1 MSTTID
7 PTSSS
12 IGVAPTA
19 STVAPAPTAAA
30 GVAQTQPVVTV
41 ASNSSSGAAGGSV
54 INVSNL
60 VSELVAATEAPQQSL
75 IDNQTQQVTTQIS
88 ALGTLKGALSTFQS
102 SLSALDTPSAFQLE
116 TANSSSPSTFTATA
130 SNGAP
135 SGTYNVTVTALAQAQ
150 QLLSNVV
157 TGSTIGT
164 GTLQLSLGGTS
175 FSVTVNSSDD
185 TLDGLAAAINSAA
198 GNPGIG
204 ATVLQGSGGAYLLLS
219 SSQTGAAN
227 TIQVTET
234 DGGNGL
240 AAFTYGTANTGN
252 YTQEAAARD
261 AAFSVSGVNF
271 TSPSNTVSS
280 AMNGVTLTL
289 LGVSPTS
296 GTPPVAT
303 PATLSIAN
311 DTTTISSN
319 IQSFV
324 TAYNTLQSTLVQL
337 GGFDSSSDTAGP
349 MMGDAGLEGIQS
361 QVQQALY
368 SIVDTGSSTYNTL
381 ASIGITTNSDG
392 SLSLNSGTLSAALN
406 SNFSAVSQLFSSSS
420 GVAAALNTD
429 ISEALG
435 PSGSITTEG
444 QTLTA
449 QENSLT
455 QQSQKLQTQMAALSA
470 SMTQQYSALNALLSS
485 LQSTSSYLSQAFAS
499 LPQVQGTPN
508 A

>member
-12 IGVAPTA
+12 LGVAPTA
-19 STVAPAPTAAA
+19 STAALAPSAAA
-30 GVAQTQPVVTV
+30 GVAQTQPVVSV

-54 INVSNL
+54 IDVSNL
-60 VSELVAATEAPQQSL
+60 VSELVAATEDPQQTL
-75 IDNQTQQVTTQIS
+75 INNQTQQVTSQIS

-102 SLSALDTPSAFQLE
+102 ALSALDTPTAFQLE
-116 TANSSSPSTFTATA
+116 TANSGAPDIFTATA

-135 SGTYNVTVTALAQAQ
+135 AGTYNVAVTALASAQ
-150 QLLSNVV
+150 QLLSNAVS
-157 TGSTIGT
+157 GSTIGT

-175 FSVTVNSSDD
+175 FSVTVNSSND
-185 TLDGLAAAINSAA
+185 TLEGLAAAINSAA

-204 ATVLQGSGGAYLLLS
+204 ATVLQGADGSYLLLS

-240 AAFTYGTANTGN
+240 AAFTYGSGSTN
-252 YTQEAAARD
+252 YTQEAAAQD
-261 AAFSVSGVNF
+261 AAFSISGVNF
-271 TSPSNTVSS
+271 TSPSNTVTS

-289 LGVSPTS
+289 LGLSPTS
-296 GTPPVAT
+296 GTPPTAT

-311 DTTTISSN
+311 DTTTITSN

-337 GGFDSSSDTAGP
+337 GGFDSSTDTAGP
-349 MMGDAGLEGIQS
+349 MMDDPGLENIQS
-361 QVQQALY
+361 QIQQALY
-368 SIVDTGSSTYNTL
+368 SIVDTGSTTYNTL
-381 ASIGITTNSDG
+381 ASVGITTNSDG
-392 SLSLNSGTLSAALN
+392 SLSLNSATLSAALN

-420 GVAAALNTD
+420 GVAASLNSD
-429 ISEALG
+429 INNVLG
-435 PSGSITTEG
+435 PNGAVTTEG

-455 QQSQKLQTQMAALSA
+455 QQSQQLQTQMAALSA

-485 LQSTSSYLSQAFAS
+485 LQSTSSYLTQAFAS